1 MFPNMNAFN
10 NNLFLN
16 PNQLNQFNNP
26 NMINMNNNNNFLF
39 QNLMNPMIPIN
50 PMFQM
55 NPMIPMNPMMMQN
68 MNNQININN
77 NFNMTQSQKLLVDKI
92 IEFYQKSERTYMN
105 YNEPNQIRKLLN
117 NLDTNNPL
125 LKEGNDIDDPL
136 HYVNEKKK
144 LIKFIN
150 HDSKIFNVK
159 VPASIDK
166 ITLYDIAEL
175 YKTIHFSQILLVYMN
190 RILNKDEN
198 SINSISDGDFI
209 VMIEN
214 IYYLDDTYLNLLDN
228 KNNKNYN
235 GNLIN
240 VQIKESRG
248 AFRKNIVVPLGT
260 KLSQIYK
267 ALTLHF
273 GCEYRFICNNQKIS
287 EKNDRTCWEGIRIEC
302 YKYDVFS
309 IHINTFG
316 KKINIKI
323 KFVSNQG
330 NNYYMIHQVG
340 IYNSTKQLINL
351 VEGLSL
357 KKVKKFYLGNKQINL
372 EEEKSF
378 ISLGIKEDIDGKIL
392 FKENY
397 N

>member
-190 RILNKDEN
+190 CILNKDEN

-209 VMIEN
+209 VIIEN

-267 ALTLHF
+267 ALILHF
-273 GCEYRFICNNQKIS
+273 GCGYGFISNNQKIS
-287 EKNDRTCWEGIRIEC
+287 EKNDRACSEGEIIVCNE
-302 YKYDVFS
+302 YNFIPSY
-309 IHINTFG
+309 INTFG

-351 VEGLSL
+351 SSI
-357 KKVKKFYLGNKQINL
+357 KVKKFYLGNKQINL

>member
-1 MFPNMNAFN
+1 MNAFN

-39 QNLMNPMIPIN
+39 QNL
-50 PMFQM
+50 M

-125 LKEGNDIDDPL
+125 LKEGNDIDAPL

-190 RILNKDEN
+190 CILNIDEN
-198 SINSISDGDFI
+198 SINSI
-209 VMIEN
+209 
-214 IYYLDDTYLNLLDN
+214 
-228 KNNKNYN
+228 
-235 GNLIN
+235 
-240 VQIKESRG
+240 
-248 AFRKNIVVPLGT
+248 
-260 KLSQIYK
+260 
-267 ALTLHF
+267 
-273 GCEYRFICNNQKIS
+273 
-287 EKNDRTCWEGIRIEC
+287 
-302 YKYDVFS
+302 
-309 IHINTFG
+309 
-316 KKINIKI
+316 
-323 KFVSNQG
+323 
-330 NNYYMIHQVG
+330 
-340 IYNSTKQLINL
+340 
-351 VEGLSL
+351 
-357 KKVKKFYLGNKQINL
+357 
-372 EEEKSF
+372 
-378 ISLGIKEDIDGKIL
+378 
-392 FKENY
+392 
-397 N
+397 